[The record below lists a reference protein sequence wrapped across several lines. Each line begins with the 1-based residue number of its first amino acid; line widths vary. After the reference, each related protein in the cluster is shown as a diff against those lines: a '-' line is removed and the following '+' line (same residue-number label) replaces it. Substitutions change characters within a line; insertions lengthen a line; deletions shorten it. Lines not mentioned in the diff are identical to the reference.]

1 MQHLKIKKQAEQD
14 AWTIPP
20 KKYEKI
26 NFSLSLEAKLV
37 FFDILY
43 LVPLCSFSLHAYR
56 LRLLLKIDQQQ
67 RHDDK
72 FFASKIKYKFF
83 NTIWWFILFLFK
95 RPKRKSQE
103 FRPLFLIQCFTLE
116 AFFSVNLSPKVPLVQ
131 RYLST
136 ANEIIAKISPTDSKA
151 NSNATVWKS
160 MALKG

>member
-1 MQHLKIKKQAEQD
+1 MDH
-14 AWTIPP
+14 PP

-83 NTIWWFILFLFK
+83 NTILWVFYLYSRGQKGKVKNLD
-95 RPKRKSQE
+95 R
-103 FRPLFLIQCFTLE
+103 
-116 AFFSVNLSPKVPLVQ
+116 FFSFNVLHLKLS
-131 RYLST
+131 
-136 ANEIIAKISPTDSKA
+136 SP
-151 NSNATVWKS
+151 
-160 MALKG
+160 